1 MFRPS
6 KKDQEAKTTLLWD
19 IEDRPRPDHIQF
31 GDIPTHFMTLLKE
44 SVSFHGP
51 LSISAYGDAQ
61 RLIGNPRPNGI
72 EFNQVPSGDRD
83 GRLHKILVDSLLWV
97 IDNLDQPSNLVL
109 VVGNIAEDSD
119 FVKSL
124 TTLKKKNCLVVSQ
137 TANTKL
143 IQRDAWKTV
152 LGRESRMANNFIVK
166 SARPKASSPSLAS
179 TSSSSLASDSL
190 EDMVTLAYFGTLFEN
205 KRAEE
210 YRTNMW
216 VKKCEREACGT
227 HTKFDLSSISKFW
240 SSLITPTESSSSHKD
255 ALDSCLNRAKQ
266 FASDVIMKKRLN
278 DITSSLYMRQKPFF
292 FKAFSLSDYKRSMT
306 IVMWDWENCNVPAY
320 CDPEELLGNIKTAL
334 YNLGYTGDI
343 VMRGYGDEKVLKDG
357 YFDKLALSGIRMTH
371 VPPGKDASDKRL
383 LNSIYFW
390 GFDNPAPCNILF
402 ITSDGDF
409 ATATIKFKAAGYN
422 TMIAH
427 LNKRQTRSKKLTP
440 SRKMI
445 QESST
450 AWIWRLLAFGR
461 RPYKWAT

>member
-166 SARPKASSPSLAS
+166 SGRPKASSPSLAS

-266 FASDVIMKKRLN
+266 FASDCKK
-278 DITSSLYMRQKPFF
+278 
-292 FKAFSLSDYKRSMT
+292 SMT

-334 YNLGYTGDI
+334 CNLGYTGDI
-343 VMRGYGDEKVLKDG
+343 VMRGYGDDKVLKDG

-402 ITSDGDF
+402 ITSDGNF
-409 ATATIKFKAAGYN
+409 ATATIQFKAAGYN

-427 LNKRQTRSKKLTP
+427 LNKRQTRSKNSHHL
-440 SRKMI
+440 
-445 QESST
+445 
-450 AWIWRLLAFGR
+450 GR
-461 RPYKWAT
+461 